1 MVTSRPSSYAWL
13 KILTAILLLLGG
25 CVLFLLPASMPPS
38 ARRAQTLNNLRNV
51 AFGTQAYATTYGGWI
66 PAGGEPR
73 ETLPEWSWQTQLLPY
88 LEQDAAYRAI
98 DFTRAWN
105 SPENKRALS
114 MSLAIFFSV
123 AETDR
128 RPVDGFGVTHF
139 TANSRLFGPRE
150 GVRIDDVAKKDGTTA
165 TIMMGEI
172 GSAFPPWA
180 RPGNCRDPAR
190 GLGGEPDQFGNSQ
203 GTPCAV
209 MFLGGNGR
217 HLDPRLSPRVL
228 ELLADPDNGVPADD
242 EF

>member
-1 MVTSRPSSYAWL
+1 VVTSRPHPLAWL
-13 KILTAILLLLGG
+13 KIPAAILLLLGG
-25 CVLFLLPASMPPS
+25 CVLCLTPMSTPRS
-38 ARRAQTLNNLRNV
+38 GTRTQTLNNLRNV
-51 AFGTQAYATTYGGWI
+51 AIATQAYATIYDGWI
-66 PAGGEPR
+66 PAGGKPED
-73 ETLPEWSWQTQLLPY
+73 TSPEWSWQTQLLPY
-88 LEQDAAYRAI
+88 LEQQAAYGAI

-105 SPENKRALS
+105 SPENGKPLS
-114 MSLAIFFSV
+114 MSLAIFYSAV
-123 AETDR
+123 ETNR

-150 GVRIDDVAKKDGTTA
+150 GVRIDDVANMDGTTA

-172 GSAFPPWA
+172 GSGFPPWA

-190 GLGGEPDQFGNSQ
+190 GLGGGPDQFGNSQ